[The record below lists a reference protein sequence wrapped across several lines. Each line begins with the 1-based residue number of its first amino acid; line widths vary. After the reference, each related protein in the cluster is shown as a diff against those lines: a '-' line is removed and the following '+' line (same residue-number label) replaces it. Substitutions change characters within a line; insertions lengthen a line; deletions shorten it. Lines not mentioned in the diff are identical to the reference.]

1 MDIKTDKIFT
11 GMQNGPE
18 TIQTN
23 FSKIVD
29 ALNQVGGTLRLSHGH
44 HKVVM
49 A

>member
-1 MDIKTDKIFT
+1 MDIKTNKIFT